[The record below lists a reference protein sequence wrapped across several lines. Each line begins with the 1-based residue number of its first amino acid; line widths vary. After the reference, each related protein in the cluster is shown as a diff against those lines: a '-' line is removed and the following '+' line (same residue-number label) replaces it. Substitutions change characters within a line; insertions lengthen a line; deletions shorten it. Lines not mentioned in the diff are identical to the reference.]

1 MPTEAERLATME
13 EAIRS
18 LRDDV
23 KKMSTEETRT
33 RDRLHKLEG
42 TTAALVQ
49 LHEAR
54 AADAERLTRKTQTLI
69 SACSLV
75 LALLVVLAPLLLTRH
90 GR

>member
-23 KKMSTEETRT
+23 HTLSTETTRT
-33 RDRLHKLEG
+33 RDRLHKLES

-49 LHEAR
+49 LNEAR
-54 AADAERLTRKTQTLI
+54 AADAERISRKTQTLI

-75 LALLVVLAPLLLTRH
+75 LAILVVLAPLLLTRH